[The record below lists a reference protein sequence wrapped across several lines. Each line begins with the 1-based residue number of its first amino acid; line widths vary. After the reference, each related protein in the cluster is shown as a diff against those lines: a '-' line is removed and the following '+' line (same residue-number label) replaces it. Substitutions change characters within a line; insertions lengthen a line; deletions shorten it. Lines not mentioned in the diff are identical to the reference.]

1 MYVLVTNSTI
11 RSCPPHTIVRI
22 VCCAYSIPSR
32 FMITEVVTTGSPK
45 IVTSWIQMQRSSCSS
60 YIDFMNGMY
69 HKIVLI
75 PCWIALLHSI
85 SYSRYFVILQYAT
98 ILTLMILEVLSTYDS
113 FQSYFTTGSVH
124 VSPLVDFHDPNRR
137 IRNDDQLN
145 QVLPM
150 LEMIGTILFLVSSL
164 TRYIGLFVLVLVVVP
179 CAYESFRRR
188 MIHRVL
194 YVMWDDDVDTG
205 CHSSPPTAARPPAID
220 HHRLQFW
227 MAAAKMGSQLLV
239 GVSGATSTMMSR
251 GHHPEQQLR
260 MTNSII
266 STIRLLPCVH
276 AVITGAP
283 TKVDLMFLEK
293 FQIDYVVLMNTGSC
307 CCTTQLVTDE
317 TIQAKRVLMMG
328 DDGIV
333 RLAEPKM
340 EGKKE

>member
-1 MYVLVTNSTI
+1 MV
-11 RSCPPHTIVRI
+11 P
-22 VCCAYSIPSR
+22 
-32 FMITEVVTTGSPK
+32 
-45 IVTSWIQMQRSSCSS
+45 SWIQMQRSSSN

-85 SYSRYFVILQYAT
+85 SYSQYFVILQYVT
-98 ILTLMILEVLSTYDS
+98 ILTLMIMEVVSIYDS

-124 VSPLVDFHDPNRR
+124 VSPLVDFHDPPPNRW
-137 IRNDDQLN
+137 IRKDDQLH
-145 QVLPM
+145 QVLPI

-164 TRYIGLFVLVLVVVP
+164 TRYIGLLVLVLVVVP
-179 CAYESFRRR
+179 CAYESVRRR
-188 MIHRVL
+188 MIHRVI
-194 YVMWDDDVDTG
+194 YVMWDDADDDDDVDTG
-205 CHSSPPTAARPPAID
+205 CHAPPPTTAARLPVID

-239 GVSGATSTMMSR
+239 GVSGATRTMMSR
-251 GHHPEQQLR
+251 GHHHPEQQQLR

-307 CCTTQLVTDE
+307 TTQLVTDE
-317 TIQAKRVLMMG
+317 TIQAQRVLMMG

-333 RLAEPKM
+333 RLVEPKM
-340 EGKKE
+340 DGKKE

>member
-1 MYVLVTNSTI
+1 MV
-11 RSCPPHTIVRI
+11 P
-22 VCCAYSIPSR
+22 
-32 FMITEVVTTGSPK
+32 
-45 IVTSWIQMQRSSCSS
+45 SWIQMQRSSSS
-60 YIDFMNGMY
+60 YMDFMNGMY

-85 SYSRYFVILQYAT
+85 SYSQYFVILQYVT
-98 ILTLMILEVLSTYDS
+98 ILTLMILEVVSIYYS

-124 VSPLVDFHDPNRR
+124 VSPLVDCHDPPNRW
-137 IRNDDQLN
+137 IRKDDQLN
-145 QVLPM
+145 QVLPI

-164 TRYIGLFVLVLVVVP
+164 TRYIGLIVLVLVVVP
-179 CAYESFRRR
+179 CAYESVRRR
-188 MIHRVL
+188 MIHRVI
-194 YVMWDDDVDTG
+194 YVMWDDDDVDTG
-205 CHSSPPTAARPPAID
+205 CHSSPPPTATRPPVID

-239 GVSGATSTMMSR
+239 GVSDATRSMMSR
-251 GHHPEQQLR
+251 GSCCTHHPEQQQQQR

-293 FQIDYVVLMNTGSC
+293 FQIDYVVLKNTGSS

-317 TIQAKRVLMMG
+317 TIQAQRVLMMG

-333 RLAEPKM
+333 RLVEPKM
-340 EGKKE
+340 DGKKE